1 MAMNPMQRKANNSFL
16 LGILITLLITGIII
30 AFLIF
35 QVMNLNKEIKDQ
47 EATLTKVYVLNE
59 DVKSG
64 QIITSDLLKTQEVF
78 STTVPENAIGDLE
91 VLDTYYL
98 ADEQGNQAYTG
109 YKVQDPSNILPDIQD
124 SNNDGFKIISNAD
137 YDGLADTEKNSLTN
151 VAATQ
156 YITRNNENCEITLD
170 EETGKYYI
178 LVPESGH
185 YTKEVLETMPLIA
198 KIDMYKNT
206 VVTPQM
212 VSEGQVTSDDVRTQ
226 EYNVITLLS
235 QLQTGDYIDIRLRMP
250 NGQDFIV
257 VSNKEVTIPQ
267 VLDVDTGTSIWMNL
281 SEEETLMMS
290 CAIVELYEMNGA
302 KLYANKY
309 VEPGIQDAATPTYIP
324 NAETISLISK
334 DPNIVQEAKQ
344 ELVDRYN
351 KDVRDGGDRV
361 VRPAIDSETNNEDAK
376 DNVVDKTQE
385 EITSQ
390 KEEREAYIDSLGG

>member
-35 QVMNLNKEIKDQ
+35 QVMNLNKEIKDK
-47 EATLTKVYVLNE
+47 EATLTKVYVLTDE
-59 DVKSG
+59 VKSG
-64 QIITSDLLKTQEVF
+64 QIITSDLLKTESVF

-109 YKVQDPSNILPDIQD
+109 YKVKDPSNILSSIQD
-124 SNNDGFKIISNAD
+124 NNNDGYKIISDDD
-137 YDGLADTEKNSLTN
+137 YNGLADTEKATLTN
-151 VAATQ
+151 VETIQ
-156 YITRNNENCEITLD
+156 YITRNNENCEILLDDETL
-170 EETGKYYI
+170 KYYI
-178 LVPESGH
+178 LVPENGH
-185 YTKEVLETMPLIA
+185 YTKEVLETLPLIA
-198 KIDMYKNT
+198 KIDMYANT
-206 VVTPQM
+206 VITPQM
-212 VSEGQVTSDDVRTQ
+212 VSEGQITSDDVRTQ
-226 EYNVITLLS
+226 EYNVVTLLS

-257 VSNKEVTIPQ
+257 VSHKEVTIPQ
-267 VLDVDTGTSIWMNL
+267 VLDVDTGNSIWVNL
-281 SEEETLMMS
+281 NEEETLMMS
-290 CAIVELYEMNGA
+290 CAIVESYEMNGA

-309 VEPGIQDAATPTYIP
+309 VEPGMQDAASPTYIP

-344 ELVDRYN
+344 ELVNRYN
-351 KDVRDGGDRV
+351 TDIRNDRV
-361 VRPAIDSETNNEDAK
+361 VRPSIDSETNNEDAK
-376 DNVVDKTQE
+376 DSVVDKTEE
-385 EITSQ
+385 EITAL